1 MRPRKMLL
9 AALAALLLAV
19 IIGGL
24 AFDRPPELP
33 AASPKLVQASQG
45 LDEIV
50 IEASLSPEERTL
62 TVRQTLRL
70 LNRTGQDQNAAVL
83 RTWPNAFQNIDTSP
97 CTFEEKLYDRF
108 YPDGFSSGALVMKT
122 AQAAGQPV
130 LHRYT
135 DESKTV
141 MAVPVPGGWKAGENA
156 EIELEYTVQI
166 PRMAYRFGLW
176 DGIYALGN
184 AFAVPA
190 VWEDGAFRTDGYA
203 PVGDPFVTDC
213 ANYTVSVTVPEGY
226 ACAGS
231 GWAETE
237 KSKGE
242 ITFRFSAP
250 AVRDFALVIS
260 DRFVSAQAL
269 EGGVLITA
277 YASDASRA
285 REMLKDARKALG
297 VYESLWGEYPYQSY
311 TLAEIHMPL
320 GGMEYPALAMISSDD
335 LAQGGRELEYLIA
348 HETAH
353 QWWYA
358 LVGSDGFHQPWQDE
372 ALSEFGVLEY
382 AESVYGVQERSDL
395 EQTRVESAMRV
406 TVSQG
411 ITPGAPLDRF
421 SSMSEYSL
429 VVYNRGAAYFC
440 ALDRMLPDG
449 LNPFLRQYA
458 QDFAFSRASRGE
470 FEQLLAA
477 STGEDFSP
485 LTRDYLDTAI
495 LN

>member
-1 MRPRKMLL
+1 
-9 AALAALLLAV
+9 
-19 IIGGL
+19 
-24 AFDRPPELP
+24 
-33 AASPKLVQASQG
+33 
-45 LDEIV
+45 
-50 IEASLSPEERTL
+50 
-62 TVRQTLRL
+62 
-70 LNRTGQDQNAAVL
+70 
-83 RTWPNAFQNIDTSP
+83 
-97 CTFEEKLYDRF
+97 
-108 YPDGFSSGALVMKT
+108 
-122 AQAAGQPV
+122 
-130 LHRYT
+130 
-135 DESKTV
+135 
-141 MAVPVPGGWKAGENA
+141 
-156 EIELEYTVQI
+156 VQI
-166 PRMAYRFGLW
+166 PRMAYRFGMW
-176 DGIYALGN
+176 DGICALGS

-190 VWEDGAFRTDGYA
+190 VWEDGAFRTDAYA

-237 KSKGE
+237 KEKGE

-250 AVRDFALVIS
+250 AIRDFALVIS
-260 DRFVSAQAL
+260 DRFASAQAL

-277 YASDASRA
+277 CASDASHA
-285 REMLKDARKALG
+285 REMLKAARKAVR
-297 VYESLWGEYPYQSY
+297 VYESLWGEYPYQSF

-320 GGMEYPALAMISSDD
+320 GGMEYPALAMISSDE
-335 LAQGGRELEYLIA
+335 LVQGGRELEYLIA

-372 ALSEFGVLEY
+372 ALCEFGVLEY

-449 LNPFLRQYA
+449 LNPFLREYA
-458 QDFAFSRASRGE
+458 QTFAFLRASRE
-470 FEQLLAA
+470 DFERLLSA